1 LFDKASDTIPLKPI
15 DKSSE
20 PMSQAMMDILDE
32 VEAMGLMD
40 NPTNMT
46 LPPTIPKDYEPA
58 TIDIIFDPKNIR
70 STNAEF
76 DPTKAD
82 STDLLSS
89 VGATS
94 ALRGIV

>member
-1 LFDKASDTIPLKPI
+1 L
-15 DKSSE
+15 
-20 PMSQAMMDILDE
+20 
-32 VEAMGLMD
+32 
-40 NPTNMT
+40 
-46 LPPTIPKDYEPA
+46 
-58 TIDIIFDPKNIR
+58 IFDPKNIR

-82 STDLLSS
+82 SADLLSS